1 LIWNTR
7 AETSNLIKTSFI
19 KRELLMDILL
29 SQLYII
35 VLIVLQATGY
45 STSSNQISIDRPLN
59 FGR

>member
-1 LIWNTR
+1 
-7 AETSNLIKTSFI
+7 
-19 KRELLMDILL
+19 MDILL

-45 STSSNQISIDRPLN
+45 STSSNQILIDRPLN